1 MMCWAILTN
10 EILRQ
15 NPPIFRISTYFC
27 GSILIIYMKKLSLT
41 LLLLAT
47 SIIVSA
53 QSITHTYHFNKPI
66 VQQVGEYQTLSFEQ
80 SIQNGTVGEPRLPWQ
95 SVSLMLPQNTE
106 ATAITV
112 TLTDFAELD
121 GQYNLLPAQKSRP
134 TSDETPFVFEKNE
147 ALYRSNDAYP
157 NKTFNTVST
166 QVLNGVSFAFGG
178 FTPVK
183 YKPASGQVSYAQTV
197 TVTVEYQASRADHS
211 RKLWL
216 RPETRNSISRLAQN
230 SEMLD
235 SYTRRDGALPEY
247 EMLVITPQDYVE
259 SFNDYVALYAGRGIR
274 VRVVALQDI
283 YDASTGRDNKEKI
296 RNYIIDEY
304 EKHGIS
310 MVMIGGDVN
319 LVPYR
324 SLWCHAQEGYDD
336 NIPSDSYYA
345 CLDGT
350 LNDDG
355 DNKWGEIGEDDLL
368 PELSIARLPFTNAN
382 QLEIMFSKSFS
393 YMTSPVL
400 GEFRRPILAGEHLG
414 DGVYASND
422 LERLIGECNYNG
434 YTTFG
439 YPEDYDFV
447 RIYETPTH
455 SWNPDELAA
464 AINDGTQYV
473 NHFGHANTEYVSGWY
488 NWDITPSLFAG
499 ANGTDHNY
507 FIFKSQ
513 GCICGDFADDC
524 ILERMVVNETGA
536 VAVIGNSRYG
546 WYNQMGDGPS
556 NHYHRELIDAYCHER
571 MAGLG
576 EALKE
581 SKIQTSPFITMDGE
595 IGVLRWSFYALNA
608 LGDVGLSAW
617 FDEPFTPEIE
627 CATTLPV
634 GTNRVPVTV
643 KDENGN
649 GVYNFECRLFKGD
662 ELIALASTDAN
673 GVAELCFAAVNNTD
687 VLDLYI
693 TGMNGWPQHL
703 ELGFD
708 NANCAHVL
716 FDNFTLNDPD
726 GQVDFGESQTL
737 NVGFRNVGNLVAN
750 NVTAT
755 LSCNAPYITVTQ
767 GSATI
772 GTVDSHATVNFDNA
786 FSFTVSDDVPDQTV
800 VTFILTCTN
809 GNETWESLFDMTVNA
824 PDYGRILTQLEEV
837 DGNGNGHADS
847 GETLTLHFTGKN
859 TGHSLSPNTVFGVYC
874 SAPEILFD
882 QNTFIIGDLAVDDTF
897 TVDFTLS
904 IAEARNAQAFELIL
918 ATYSGQY
925 VVMDSYY
932 LNVNSEMEDFETGDF
947 SKYDWQFE
955 GQGGWE
961 IVSHGPYEGLY
972 CAHTTSMGHSSHA
985 DMSLDYDF
993 ACDNEISFYVRTS
1006 TETGYDFL
1014 VFYVDGE
1021 RYGRWSGQTGWTYIS
1036 FMIPEGMHHL
1046 TWSYEKDGG
1055 ATGGQDCVWVDN
1067 IVLPPMEVVLDIE
1080 EDGPSTSSGTF
1091 SLYPNPT
1098 NGILAISVRLP
1109 QCDSPKAPTYRI
1121 TNLMGQTLLTG
1132 QIIGQTQ
1139 QIDVS
1144 NLPKG
1149 MYFITFAGETQ
1160 KFVVR

>member
-1 MMCWAILTN
+1 MMCWAILMS
-10 EILRQ
+10 EILQ
-15 NPPIFRISTYFC
+15 QSPYPLTNFC
-27 GSILIIYMKKLSLT
+27 LLLRLNIEIYMKKLALT
-41 LLLLAT
+41 LLLLAAG
-47 SIIVSA
+47 IIVSA
-53 QSITHTYHFNKPI
+53 QNITHTYHFGMPT
-66 VQQVGEYQTLSFEQ
+66 VQQVGEYQMLSFDQ
-80 SIQNGTVGEPRLPWQ
+80 SVQNGTVGEPQLPWQ
-95 SVSLMLPQNTE
+95 SISLMLPPNTE
-106 ATAITV
+106 ATAIHV
-112 TLTDFAELD
+112 VLSDFVELE
-121 GQYNLLPAQKSRP
+121 GQYNLIPAQRSRP
-134 TSDETPFVFEKNE
+134 ISDDSPMAFEKNE
-147 ALYRSNDAYP
+147 ALYRSNEAYP
-157 NKTFNTVST
+157 NKDFNTVST

-197 TVTVEYQASRADHS
+197 TVTVGYQASRVDHS
-211 RKLWL
+211 RKFWL
-216 RPETRNSISRLAQN
+216 RPETRNSINRLAQN
-230 SEMLD
+230 TEMLD
-235 SYTRRDGALPEY
+235 SYARRDGALPEY
-247 EMLVITPQDYVE
+247 EMLLITPQNYVE
-259 SFNDYVALYAGRGIR
+259 NFADYVALYAGRGIR
-274 VRVVALQDI
+274 VRIATTQDI
-283 YDASTGRDNKEKI
+283 YAAMQGRDNKERI

-304 EKHGIS
+304 EKNGIS
-310 MVMIGGDVN
+310 MVLLGGDVN

-336 NIPSDSYYA
+336 NVPSDSYYA
-345 CLDGT
+345 CLDGS

-382 QLEIMFSKSFS
+382 QLETILSKSFS

-422 LERLIGECNYNG
+422 LERLVGECNFNG
-434 YTTFG
+434 YTTYG

-447 RIYETPTH
+447 RIYETPSH
-455 SWNPDELAA
+455 SWDPDELAA
-464 AINDGTQYV
+464 AINDGIQFV
-473 NHFGHANTEYVSGWY
+473 NHFGHANTSYVSGWS
-488 NWDITPSLFAG
+488 NWDITPSLFYG

-536 VAVIGNSRYG
+536 VAAIGNSRYG
-546 WYNQMGDGPS
+546 WYNQLGDGPS

-595 IGVLRWSFYALNA
+595 IGVLRWTFYALNA

-634 GTNRVPVTV
+634 GTNRIPVTV

-673 GVAELCFAAVNNTD
+673 GEAELCFAAVNNND
-687 VLDLYI
+687 VLDLYV

-703 ELGFD
+703 ELHFD
-708 NANCAHVL
+708 NDNCAHVL
-716 FDNFTLNDPD
+716 FDSYTLNDPD
-726 GQVDFGESQTL
+726 GQVDFNESQSL
-737 NVGFRNVGNLVAN
+737 NVGFRNVGNLSAN

-755 LSCNAPYITVTQ
+755 LSCDAQYITVTQ
-767 GSATI
+767 GSATV
-772 GTVDSHATVNFDNA
+772 GTVDSYANVSLDNA
-786 FSFTVSDDVPDQTV
+786 FAFTVSDDVPDQTV
-800 VTFILTCTN
+800 VTFTLTCTN
-809 GNETWESLFDMTVNA
+809 GGETWESQFDMALNA
-824 PDYGRILTQLEEV
+824 PDFGPIATILEEV
-837 DGNGNGHADS
+837 NGNGNVHADS
-847 GETLTLHFTGKN
+847 GETLTLHFIGRN
-859 TGHSLSPNTVFGVYC
+859 TGHSLAPNTVFGVFC

-882 QNTFIIGDLAVDDTF
+882 QTYFNVGDLAVDDTF
-897 TVDFTLS
+897 TVDFTMS

-918 ATYSGQY
+918 ATYSGNY
-925 VVMDSYY
+925 IVTDSYF
-932 LNVNSEMEDFETGDF
+932 LNVDSQMEDFETGDF
-947 SKYDWQFE
+947 SQFDWQFE
-955 GQGGWE
+955 GEGGWE
-961 IVSHGPYEGLY
+961 IVTNGTYLGQH
-972 CAHTTSMGHSSHA
+972 CAHSMPMGHSSHA

-1021 RYGRWSGQTGWTYIS
+1021 RMGRWAGETGWTYIS
-1036 FMIPEGMHHL
+1036 FMIPEGTHHL

-1067 IVLPPMEVVLDIE
+1067 IVLPPMEVVLDLNE
-1080 EDGPSTSSGTF
+1080 YNPSTELDAFTI
-1091 SLYPNPT
+1091 YPNPS
-1098 NGILAISVRLP
+1098 NGDFTIELRQTSQVNVFNA
-1109 QCDSPKAPTYRI
+1109 
-1121 TNLMGQTLLTG
+1121 MGQQILSLNEVNGLQHLQLSETG
-1132 QIIGQTQ
+1132 IYFVRI
-1139 QIDVS
+1139 S
-1144 NLPKG
+1144 NGNSVEVKKV
-1149 MYFITFAGETQ
+1149 IVE
-1160 KFVVR
+1160 